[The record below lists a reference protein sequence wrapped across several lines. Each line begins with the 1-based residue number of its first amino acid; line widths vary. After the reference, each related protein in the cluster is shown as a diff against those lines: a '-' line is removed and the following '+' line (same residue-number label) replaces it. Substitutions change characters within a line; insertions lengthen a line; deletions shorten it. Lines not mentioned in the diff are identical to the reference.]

1 MMPPSAE
8 DRSVFGG
15 WGDLAAAIMRWAA
28 EASGVPGG
36 AAAVDVLLG
45 LAGVQSTQVV
55 LLQSIKKNTDLIR
68 GEHLKTAKLNLTQ
81 ALRVGPD
88 DPSWGGFLDQAQK
101 GLFKAHSVAVDDAE
115 KAVVEFNLFV
125 VWALLGR
132 DNHSRYWFSQ
142 SQASAER
149 AVDELSIGISKH
161 GRELGPYLKD
171 VRPGRSPL
179 RARSSVMVESL
190 ERSNSKG
197 WKVAKPVVGVA
208 YVALLFPTGPGL
220 AGYLWLREKQVQP
233 LVAALRE
240 FLKFYN
246 ALQFTATAWA
256 AEPAPR
262 FLELQA
268 AAAAQGI
275 IDRHVVLR
283 QVPPD
288 RNG

>member
-1 MMPPSAE
+1 MMPPSAD
-8 DRSVFGG
+8 DRSVFGE
-15 WGDLAAAIMRWAA
+15 WGDLAAAIVRWAA
-28 EASGVPGG
+28 EAGGLPGG

-55 LLQSIKKNTDLIR
+55 LLQSIKKNTDLTR

-81 ALRVGPD
+81 ALRVGPA
-88 DPSWGGFLDQAQK
+88 DPSWGSFLDEAQK
-101 GLFKAHSVAVDDAE
+101 GLFKAHSVARDDAE
-115 KAVVEFNLFV
+115 KALVEFNLFV

-142 SQASAER
+142 SRASADR
-149 AVDELSIGISKH
+149 AVDELAVGIGKH
-161 GRELGPYLKD
+161 GRELGSYLKD
-171 VRPGRSPL
+171 VRPGRSPM
-179 RARSSVMVESL
+179 RARSSVIVESL
-190 ERSNSKG
+190 ERGNSMS

-233 LVAALRE
+233 LLAALRE

-246 ALQFTATAWA
+246 MLQFTATAWGG
-256 AEPAPR
+256 EQAPQ
-262 FLELQA
+262 FLELNEMERRR
-268 AAAAQGI
+268 GV

-283 QVPPD
+283 QVPPAPD
-288 RNG
+288 E